1 MGLSDLPLANAEKHA
16 ACFERLGWVR
26 DWKRR
31 GRGSH
36 ILLTKTGM
44 RAMLSIPDH
53 KEVKRTII
61 AKLISLAGITQEK
74 YLEEFYKK

>member
-1 MGLSDLPLANAEKHA
+1 MGLSDLPLASGEKHA
-16 ACFERLGWVR
+16 ACFERLGWTR

-36 ILLTKTGM
+36 IRLTKQGV
-44 RAMLSIPDH
+44 RATLSIPDH
-53 KEVKRTII
+53 REVKRTII

-74 YLEEFYKK
+74 YVEEFHK